1 MLVPNSFGKDGPV
14 LVSILNTPISSIQD
28 NSPTHSPLPSLS
40 YNLISPSS
48 TPESKKP
55 TVEIEE
61 TNDVDSNIEMQLP
74 SPQQPLQPSLQTL
87 QKGSELRRFKYQT

>member
-1 MLVPNSFGKDGPV
+1 LLVPNSSGKDRPV
-14 LVSILNTPISSIQD
+14 LVPILHTPISSIQD
-28 NSPTHSPLPSLS
+28 NSPTHSSLPSLS
-40 YNLISPSS
+40 YKFISSSS

-61 TNDVDSNIEMQLP
+61 TNDVDSNIEMQPP
-74 SPQQPLQPSLQTL
+74 SPQQSLQPSLQTL